1 MEHPSPPLLAF
12 LGTTSSQLRRLH
24 GVLKRGD
31 PTSEWHADARLTHEI
46 SKAPAPTMSP
56 MVHAIL
62 AAADRA
68 STSLA
73 DATNEEVGD
82 VRREFNEL
90 IAWLIGTISA
100 DGNTAIVTPPIA
112 PRDYVTSFRTHLLAE
127 LAVTPGLNA
136 REVVS
141 ALMNVD
147 RATEAWKQT
156 DRGRFILRLTG
167 SHSVDAVVA
176 IAHDL
181 RSPLC
186 SILLLVDA
194 LRHRQ
199 HSVADPG
206 RDRYLGL
213 IYDATLGLSTTVN
226 NLILAGRGARLGA
239 SQAMP
244 FSVAEI
250 MSSVSAI
257 VQPICEEKGI
267 PLDIECPKMDARI
280 GHASVVHQALLN
292 LASNAVRHTDSGSV
306 TMGCTELPRNNVE
319 FWVED
324 TGPGI
329 PDEVLERFCY
339 GFAPEDVAQGFS
351 GAGLGLAIV
360 RALVEAMGSTLQ
372 VDTGSEGTRFCFLLE
387 LPASPEAAG
396 EARTSLPATTG
407 SDRESLSSLLPV

>member
-1 MEHPSPPLLAF
+1 MERRSPPLLAF
-12 LGTTSSQLRRLH
+12 LGKTSSRLRRLH
-24 GVLKRGD
+24 AAFRRGD
-31 PTSEWHADARLTHEI
+31 FTSERHADVRLTPEI
-46 SKAPAPTMSP
+46 SKDRAATMSP
-56 MVHAIL
+56 LVRAIL
-62 AAADRA
+62 AAADHA

-73 DATNEEVGD
+73 HATDEEVGD

-90 IAWLIGTISA
+90 IAWLIGTVA
-100 DGNTAIVTPPIA
+100 ANGNTAVVTPPIA

-127 LAVTPGLNA
+127 LDVTQGLNA

-167 SHSVDAVVA
+167 SHSLDAVVA

-199 HSVADPG
+199 QSVADPG

-213 IYDATLGLSTTVN
+213 IYEATLGLSTTVN

-244 FSVAEI
+244 FSVAET
-250 MSSVSAI
+250 MLSVSAI

-267 PLDIECPKMDARI
+267 PFDIECPKMDARI

-306 TMGCTELPRNNVE
+306 TMGCTELSRNNVE

-324 TGPGI
+324 MGPGI
-329 PDEVLERFCY
+329 PDEVLERLCY
-339 GFAPEDVAQGFS
+339 GFAPEDMAQGFS

-372 VDTGSEGTRFCFLLE
+372 VDTGPEGTRFCFLLE

-396 EARTSLPATTG
+396 DARTSVPATTE
-407 SDRESLSSLLPV
+407 SDRDSLSLLLPV